1 MSSLG
6 AYLRELRARRG
17 ISLEEVARTSRVAQR
32 FLADLEADQLDGL
45 PAPVFT
51 RGFVR
56 AYCQAVGEPPDDALR
71 LWDARPGA
79 PPPPPRVPPS
89 ARAEPDARVR
99 GALVASLGLLIVL
112 GLALLAAA
120 LVIRPAASE
129 RRERRA
135 TVPAAETGRA
145 AARLEPAAK
154 VPEPP
159 IVVERLPGSPA
170 VESVGGADLRSAAGG
185 VSAPYR
191 LVARTSETTWIR
203 VRTEDGR
210 NSEETVPG
218 GQVREW
224 VSDRPF
230 TVTVGNA
237 GGVTFELNGRTLP
250 PLGARGAVVSRVVLP
265 PEAQ

>member
-17 ISLEEVARTSRVAQR
+17 VSLDEVARTSRVAQR
-32 FLADLEADQLDGL
+32 YLASLEADQFDDL

-56 AYCQAVGEPPDDALR
+56 AYCQAVGEPPDNALE
-71 LWDARPGA
+71 LWDSRPGA
-79 PPPPPRVPPS
+79 PPPPRVAPS
-89 ARAEPDARVR
+89 ARTEPEARTR
-99 GALVASLGLLIVL
+99 GALIASFGLLVVL
-112 GLALLAAA
+112 GLALLTAA
-120 LVIRPAASE
+120 LLIQPSAPE
-129 RRERRA
+129 RRDRRA
-135 TVPAAETGRA
+135 VVPAGESPRPTPRAEPMPAPLLVQRPPARVA
-145 AARLEPAAK
+145 AEPASAAD
-154 VPEPP
+154 
-159 IVVERLPGSPA
+159 LTA
-170 VESVGGADLRSAAGG
+170 AVGGVRS
-185 VSAPYR
+185 PYR
-191 LVARTSETTWIR
+191 LVARTSEETWIR

-210 NSEETVPG
+210 NSEETVPA

-250 PLGARGAVVSRVVLP
+250 ALGGRGAVVSRVVLP
-265 PEAQ
+265 PEAR

>member
-17 ISLEEVARTSRVAQR
+17 VSLEEVARTSRVAQR
-32 FLADLEADQLDGL
+32 YLASLEADQLDDL

-71 LWDARPGA
+71 LWDTRPGA
-79 PPPPPRVPPS
+79 PLPPPRVPPR
-89 ARAEPDARVR
+89 ARAEPEARVR
-99 GALVASLGLLIVL
+99 GALVASFGLLVVL
-112 GLALLAAA
+112 GVGLLAAA
-120 LVIRPAASE
+120 LLLQPGAPE
-129 RRERRA
+129 RRERSAAVPVTESPRSAPRA
-135 TVPAAETGRA
+135 ELAPTAPPPLVVERAPESPAAEPPNPTDRTA
-145 AARLEPAAK
+145 A
-154 VPEPP
+154 
-159 IVVERLPGSPA
+159 
-170 VESVGGADLRSAAGG
+170 VGGVTS
-185 VSAPYR
+185 PYR

-210 NSEETVPG
+210 NSEETVPA

-250 PLGARGAVVSRVVLP
+250 ALGARGAVVSRVVLP
-265 PEAQ
+265 PEAR

>member
-17 ISLEEVARTSRVAQR
+17 VSLEEVARTSRVAQR
-32 FLADLEADQLDGL
+32 YLASLEADQLDDL

-56 AYCQAVGEPPDDALR
+56 AFCQAVGESPDDALR

-79 PPPPPRVPPS
+79 PPPPPRPAPP
-89 ARAEPDARVR
+89 APGVRTEPEARVR
-99 GALVASLGLLIVL
+99 GALVASFGLLIVL
-112 GLALLAAA
+112 GAGLVAAA
-120 LVIRPAASE
+120 LLIQPGAPE
-129 RRERRA
+129 RRERRTA
-135 TVPAAETGRA
+135 LPAAESPRPV
-145 AARLEPAAK
+145 EPAPTA
-154 VPEPP
+154 VPPL
-159 IVVERLPGSPA
+159 VVERAPESSAAQPGNGVDLTA
-170 VESVGGADLRSAAGG
+170 AVGGVTS
-185 VSAPYR
+185 PYR

-210 NSEETVPG
+210 NSEETVPA

-230 TVTVGNA
+230 TVSVGNA

-250 PLGARGAVVSRVVLP
+250 ALGPRGAVVSRVVLP
-265 PEAQ
+265 PESR